1 MSTLSPSVAV
11 IIPCYNR
18 ESFIRETID
27 SALSQTYR
35 NIETIV
41 VDDGSTD
48 NSRKILDSYKDR
60 IRVLEHPGG
69 VNRGQSATI
78 NLGLRSSKSE
88 YVAILDS
95 DDVWVPHKI
104 ERQVH
109 FLERNPEFGLVYCNG
124 SAIDGDGKILYPV
137 YGSDHIEE
145 NRPERVL
152 LDCYFNVPSNSLIR
166 RSALD
171 RAGYFDESMR
181 SAQDHDMAIRLAE
194 VTKVAYLEEILWF
207 YRKHADTQSG
217 KYAGRR
223 WKTGFRILK
232 KACERRHYGW
242 NVRRR
247 RLAVLNFRLGQ
258 CFVEERRLGP
268 ALARFAL
275 AGMLDP
281 LRGIRVLLGF
291 EPVTGPH

>member
-18 ESFIRETID
+18 EKFIRETVD

-48 NSRKILDSYKDR
+48 GTREILDSYGDR

-69 VNRGQSATI
+69 VNRGQSAAI

-104 ERQVH
+104 ARQVG
-109 FLERNPEFGLVYCNG
+109 FLMKNPDVGLVYSNG
-124 SAIDGDGKILYPV
+124 YAIDAGGSRLYELYPA
-137 YGSDHIEE
+137 GHKEE
-145 NRPERVL
+145 GNPGRVL
-152 LDCYFNVPSNSLIR
+152 LECQFACPSSYLVR

-171 RAGYFDESMR
+171 AVGEFDETMR

-194 VTKVAYLEEILWF
+194 VTKVAYIDERLWY
-207 YRKHADTQSG
+207 YRRHADTQS
-217 KYAGRR
+217 YRHARRR
-223 WKTGFRILK
+223 WENGFKILH
-232 KACERRHYGW
+232 KACARYNYGFD
-242 NVRRR
+242 VRRR
-247 RLAVLNFRLGQ
+247 RLAVLHFRLGQ
-258 CFVEERRLGP
+258 CLLEEGKSLRAMGRILMAGLLDPVRGVKVMVGIERR
-268 ALARFAL
+268 
-275 AGMLDP
+275 
-281 LRGIRVLLGF
+281 
-291 EPVTGPH
+291 TGPH